1 MLPRVMR
8 LIHVVVD
15 FLVCKDAQ
23 KSDAKEDAQ
32 GISLVVKEL
41 G

>member
-1 MLPRVMR
+1 MVR
-8 LIHVVVD
+8 LILVVVD
-15 FLVCKDAQ
+15 FLVCKDAHEN
-23 KSDAKEDAQ
+23 DAREDAQ